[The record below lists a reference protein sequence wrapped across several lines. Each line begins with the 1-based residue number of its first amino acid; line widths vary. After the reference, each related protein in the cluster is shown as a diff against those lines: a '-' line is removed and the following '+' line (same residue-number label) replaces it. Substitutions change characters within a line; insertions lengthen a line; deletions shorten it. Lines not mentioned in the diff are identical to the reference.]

1 MTLIAVMDPHVR
13 AGKWRLQGGFRCA
26 NRGPGAVSIAT
37 IAAITTGSGR
47 KGKITSGPTIS
58 CTTARTKAGP
68 SGC

>member
-37 IAAITTGSGR
+37 IAAITTGSGLLT
-47 KGKITSGPTIS
+47 GQAMTTSPMPWPG
-58 CTTARTKAGP
+58 RW
-68 SGC
+68 